1 MTAGKERDG
10 KMDAWMKEV
19 DQRLKELTNTQETHT
34 GEIKAND
41 EKLRKDDR
49 DMEQRLLAKIE
60 EAKYHR

>member
-19 DQRLKELTNTQETHT
+19 DQRLKELANTQETHT